1 MATYIILSK
10 IAHNAVKD
18 PGEYRKLSEAVTSR
32 LKEECPQVQ
41 WKHGYATLG
50 RYDSID
56 IVETDDPKQL
66 EKAVLII
73 RAYGHSKTETLPAT
87 EWSEFL
93 ANL

>member
-18 PGEYRKLSEAVTSR
+18 PKDYKQLDETVSSKI
-32 LKEECPQVQ
+32 KKECPKVH
-41 WKHGYATLG
+41 WKHSYATLG

-56 IVETDDPKQL
+56 IIETDHPRQL
-66 EKAVLII
+66 EKAALII

>member
-18 PGEYRKLSEAVTSR
+18 PKDFKQLSEAVSS
-32 LKEECPQVQ
+32 KIKKECPKVN
-41 WKHGYATLG
+41 WKNGYATLG
-50 RYDSID
+50 RDDSID
-56 IVETDDPKQL
+56 IVETDDPRQL

-73 RAYGHSKTETLPAT
+73 RSYGHSKTETLPAT
-87 EWSEFL
+87 EWREFL